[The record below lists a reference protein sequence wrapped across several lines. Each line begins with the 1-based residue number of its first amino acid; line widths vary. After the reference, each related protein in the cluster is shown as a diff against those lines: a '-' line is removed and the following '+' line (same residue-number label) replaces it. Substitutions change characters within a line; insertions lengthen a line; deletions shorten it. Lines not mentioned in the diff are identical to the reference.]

1 MLLNFLLNEEE
12 GTTIMASERGIPLS
26 AAALENCT
34 ALGLLNETV
43 AEANGKVLEWVSF
56 PLDPTFEAAALKSSD
71 GVYYD
76 AMAGLSYDEYSVEDA
91 AAILMDGINAELS
104 K

>member
-1 MLLNFLLNEEE
+1 MLIQFLLNEDE

-26 AAALENCT
+26 KAALANCS
-34 ALGLLNETV
+34 AQGLLDETV
-43 AEANGKVLEWVSF
+43 AEANGKVLGYVSF
-56 PLDPTFEAAALKSSD
+56 ESDPRFEDAELVNSG

-76 AMAGLSYDEYSVEDA
+76 VMAGLSYGDYDA
-91 AAILMDGINAELS
+91 ATAAQTLIDGVNAILA